1 MLNLLC
7 SIGWRPWEGDTHTQ
21 ANPWIDW
28 FRTSLTNRTYTAVM
42 KWQLSRSA
50 NDLDLFCPGL
60 RAQALAA
67 PFLLSSQQ
75 FEADVI
81 SILQLRK
88 LRLREVLA
96 KHFTVKNCEGSE
108 ILPYL
113 LPNESACHWFM
124 GAGRKHQIPGSEAK
138 DFMFLAQQ
146 TAWASRTHHPPS

>member
-1 MLNLLC
+1 MFYWVKTLR
-7 SIGWRPWEGDTHTQ
+7 GRYTHTSQ
-21 ANPWIDW
+21 PMNDW

-50 NDLDLFCPGL
+50 NDLFCPGL
-60 RAQALAA
+60 CARALAA

-113 LPNESACHWFM
+113 LPNESACHYFM

-138 DFMFLAQQ
+138 DFIFLAQQ
-146 TAWASRTHHPPS
+146 TA